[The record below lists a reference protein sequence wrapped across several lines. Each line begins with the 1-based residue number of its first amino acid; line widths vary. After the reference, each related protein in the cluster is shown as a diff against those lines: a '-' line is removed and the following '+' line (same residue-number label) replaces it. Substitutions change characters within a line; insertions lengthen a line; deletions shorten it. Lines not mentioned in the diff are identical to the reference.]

1 MRADVV
7 EAAKAALATRFK
19 DMPLIP
25 TQSAGA
31 TDGSFLRTAG
41 IPVYG
46 FSGLWGIVGEPSRSH
61 GLDERVY
68 ADGFHGQVPIM
79 MEMLRRVAG

>member
-1 MRADVV
+1 MSKRPQ
-7 EAAKAALATRFK
+7 AALATRFK

-31 TDGSFLRTAG
+31 TDGSFLRAAG

-46 FSGLWGIVGEPSRSH
+46 FSGLWGYRREPEPRRMASTSAC
-61 GLDERVY
+61 Y

-79 MEMLRRVAG
+79 IEMLRRVAG